1 VTKANLHVEPDARKG
16 KFAGKRKANFI
27 ISRPIAKM
35 FDRIPNQERSE
46 GRNNLIQVQMV
57 LQFRKR
63 GVSCLDQG
71 ICKPVVMIFRKKKHR
86 NGCIR

>member
-46 GRNNLIQVQMV
+46 GRNNLI
-57 LQFRKR
+57 F
-63 GVSCLDQG
+63 ST
-71 ICKPVVMIFRKKKHR
+71 
-86 NGCIR
+86 NGSAISKAGSFMFGSGNL